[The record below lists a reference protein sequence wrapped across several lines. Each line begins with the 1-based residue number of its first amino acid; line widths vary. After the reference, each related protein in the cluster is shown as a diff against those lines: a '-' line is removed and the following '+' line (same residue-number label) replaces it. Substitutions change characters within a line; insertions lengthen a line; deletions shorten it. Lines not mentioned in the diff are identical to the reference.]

1 MLQSKMFLLY
11 NKKDMIPC
19 FNIVVCDEMGYL
31 EKQVVLKTLWE
42 VGCGMWDGLLEKV
55 TDLTHQSTKT
65 H

>member
-1 MLQSKMFLLY
+1 MFLLY

-42 VGCGMWDGLLEKV
+42 VGCGMCDMGCGKWYVVCGMW
-55 TDLTHQSTKT
+55 
-65 H
+65 